1 MREAFLRRF
10 YPEIGDHDWRA
21 QSRQIASATNFAD
34 YQTKR
39 RLDLIKVEEEEEEE
53 EEEQSIQGDET
64 ICPYSKWELSDS
76 NEGPRRFHPDMT
88 PGIYDKYFFRGSDCV
103 WNHLTS
109 GRSEPSLPGRPG
121 QRHT

>member
-53 EEEQSIQGDET
+53 QSIQGDET
-64 ICPYSKWELSDS
+64 LCPYCKWELSDS
-76 NEGPRRFHPDMT
+76 NEGPRR
-88 PGIYDKYFFRGSDCV
+88 
-103 WNHLTS
+103 
-109 GRSEPSLPGRPG
+109 
-121 QRHT
+121 